1 MTRPISKILFIF
13 LFVGFPAS
21 LTAQS
26 NIQLGTR
33 FGDNWFLGLS
43 AGPTFFSGDL
53 NTNRF
58 LPQSGDWAFAGSFL
72 FGRQI
77 SHVFSLRGQVLLGK
91 TAGSKE
97 TKQDGTPVNL
107 IFNSTVVDGNFN
119 TMINFSN
126 LIGGFN
132 PKRAFFVYGTVGIG
146 AAYFNTTQYSMLTNE
161 VVPNTASSSNIT
173 AMIPAGLG
181 AYYSIAN
188 KVNLGLEW
196 SFRTLTSDML
206 DGVAEGFKL
215 DMYSYLSFNIVLNLN
230 KASKKTAD
238 VVDYKREG
246 PIILNLPKCDPLPV
260 PTSKDLMG
268 MDKLPPPPSIGYDLD
283 KFYLFKVQIFAFAQH
298 IYSAETIRTRYHI
311 PMPVSREYSDGL
323 YRFTVGSTE
332 SFDEAKDILE
342 RMVNAGIRDAFIVG
356 YTRDGERTSL
366 RDLEF

>member
-13 LFVGFPAS
+13 LFVAFPVS
-21 LTAQS
+21 LSAQS
-26 NIQLGTR
+26 NLKLGTR

-53 NTNRF
+53 NINRF
-58 LPQSGDWAFAGSFL
+58 LPQSGDWRFAGSFH

-77 SHVFSLRGQVLLGK
+77 SHVFSLRGQVLAGK
-91 TAGSKE
+91 IAGRKE

-107 IFNSTVVDGNFN
+107 SFNSTVVDGNIN

-146 AAYFNTTQYSMLTNE
+146 AAYFNTTQYSLLTSE
-161 VVPNTASSSNIT
+161 IVPNPASSSNVA
-173 AMIPAGLG
+173 AMIPAGVG

-196 SFRTLTSDML
+196 TLRTLTSDIL
-206 DGVAEGFKL
+206 DGVAEGFKM
-215 DMYSYLSFNIVLNLN
+215 DMYSFLSFNIVLNLN
-230 KASKKTAD
+230 KSTKRTTN
-238 VVDYKREG
+238 VVDYKKDG
-246 PIILNLPKCDPLPV
+246 PIVLNLPKCDPLPV
-260 PTSKDLMG
+260 PTSRVQG
-268 MDKLPPPPSIGYDLD
+268 MDKLPTPPSVGYDLD

-298 IYSAETIRTRYHI
+298 IYSAETIRKRYHI

-323 YRFTVGSTE
+323 YRFTVGSTD
-332 SFDEAKDILE
+332 SLDEAKEIL
-342 RMVNAGIRDAFIVG
+342 RKMRNAGVSDAFIVG
-356 YTRDGERTSL
+356 YTRDGQRTSL
-366 RDLEF
+366 RDLE